1 MWRNQ
6 YVLLIVR
13 YHQHDTVGP
22 NATHGGSVA
31 REHVLQARAYDISD
45 ISRLHFITTCVQQ
58 VGMTKCEREIWRYQ
72 SLHILCLHFVEYIAL
87 TLSDCLSVLALSA
100 VALAISSALSLSA
113 GLSALGSL
121 RWLSALWRWLLA
133 QRCLSAPGYQRLALC
148 ACSQRCGAGSSLG
161 AFSRRWAISAWLS
174 APALS
179 AVAL

>member
-1 MWRNQ
+1 MFLWRNQ

-13 YHQHDTVGP
+13 YHQHDTFGP

-87 TLSDCLSVLALSA
+87 TLALSA
-100 VALAISSALSLSA
+100 IVSLC
-113 GLSALGSL
+113 
-121 RWLSALWRWLLA
+121 WLSALWRSLLA
-133 QRCLSAPGYQRLALC
+133 QHCLSALGCQRLALC
-148 ACSQRCGAGSSLG
+148 AGSQHCGAGS
-161 AFSRRWAISAWLS
+161 
-174 APALS
+174 
-179 AVAL
+179 